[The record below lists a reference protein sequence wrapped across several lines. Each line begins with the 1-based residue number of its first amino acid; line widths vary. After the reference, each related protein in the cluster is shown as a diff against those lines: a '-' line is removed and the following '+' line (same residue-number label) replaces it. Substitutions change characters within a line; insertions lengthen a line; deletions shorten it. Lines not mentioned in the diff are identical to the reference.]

1 MIENHRSFQTSFGHQ
16 SAGHR
21 IKNESEAKWTNISCK
36 LLNTIYLFST
46 LSLSHPCFKYF
57 PSSTGAWITRL
68 QIQGR
73 TVFFWLSWVIR
84 LLLFSVWQK
93 VSSLKQAAE
102 KYSAMGRTSSRGSM
116 TFFSIFYM
124 CYNYNS
130 ILLIQIVHTKN
141 SIVPKRVKIIWNE
154 SYLTAQIPNEILMY
168 LFDPLLHLKVLF
180 LREKE

>member
-1 MIENHRSFQTSFGHQ
+1 MIYSSTHMFSDFFLTGLQIVPWCHIDMIENHRSLQTSFGRQ

-21 IKNESEAKWTNISCK
+21 KKNESETKWTNISCK

-84 LLLFSVWQK
+84 LLLFSVGQK
-93 VSSLKQAAE
+93 VSSLKQATE

-116 TFFSIFYM
+116 TFFLY
-124 CYNYNS
+124 
-130 ILLIQIVHTKN
+130 ILH
-141 SIVPKRVKIIWNE
+141 
-154 SYLTAQIPNEILMY
+154 
-168 LFDPLLHLKVLF
+168 VLQ
-180 LREKE
+180 L